1 MVPTVPLL
9 LIALAVLLQ
18 ALLTSGHSKPT
29 VTFSFCYISGNV
41 NPPSLLYGAYVSYIS
56 GLLNTSATAY
66 KATGSYTLTAATD
79 AQLHLAGSRVPLRAT
94 LVAQDDGVYSRDN
107 DNIISIR
114 ARSDVATVDGDGLA
128 FRTSEGEIED
138 YGSSSYDYSDC
149 GSNGLCGVYSALYV
163 QLYDSSAPSMIPC
176 SPLSTAT
183 VQLSFCLITGDSE
196 PPSLGVGDYTSYTSG
211 IFNTSSTVYSPDGSY
226 SLTSIVNG
234 QFHNSSSPF
243 ALPASLLPPGSYDSN
258 DNVITLQAGSN
269 LAELDRDGLSI
280 VTSVTE
286 QDAYDDDGTGYAGC
300 TDSSSCGGYSV
311 LYVQQYN
318 SSGAVIPCTEQ
329 AAVTFSFCLVTGN
342 VDPPSLL
349 YGAYNTYTSGLLST
363 TTSVYSATGTYTAA
377 AISGGQFHTRGSS
390 STRTATLAT
399 RYGYRDNDNSFTLQQ
414 GTSEA
419 IAEGRGLAL
428 AVGKT
433 DIDDYYYGGGEDH
446 AICSNQTLCGVYSAL
461 YVQLYDS
468 SAPSM
473 IPCSPLSTA
482 TVQLSFCLI
491 TGGSD
496 PPSLGVG
503 DYTSY
508 TSGIFN
514 TSSTVYSPDGS
525 YSLTSIVNGQFH
537 NSSSPFALPASLL
550 PPGSYDSNDNVI
562 TLQAGSNLAELDRD
576 GLSIVTSVTEQD
588 AYDDDGTGYAGCTD
602 SSSCGGYS
610 VLYVQQYNSSGAVIP
625 CTEQAAVTFSFCLV
639 TGNVDPPSLLYGAY
653 NTYTSGLLSTTT
665 SVYSA
670 TGTYTAAAISGG
682 QFHTRGSSST
692 RTATLATRY
701 GYRDNDNSFTLQ
713 QGTSEAIAEGRGLAL
728 AVGKTDIDDYYYGGG
743 EDHAICSNQT
753 LCGVYSALY
762 VQLYDSSAPSM
773 IPCSPLSTATV
784 QLSFCLITGGSD
796 PPSLGVGDYTSY
808 TSGIFNTSSTVYSPD
823 GSYSLTSIVNGQFHN
838 SSSPFALP
846 ASLLPPG
853 SYDSN
858 DNVITLQ
865 AGSNL
870 AELDRDGLSIV
881 TSVTEQD
888 AYDDDGTG
896 YAGCTDSS
904 SCGGYSVLYVQQY
917 NSSGAVIPCTEQA
930 AVTFS
935 FCLVTGNVD
944 PPSLLYGAYNTYT
957 SGLLSTTTS
966 VYSATGTYTAAA
978 ISGGQFHTRGSS
990 STRTATLAT
999 RYGYRDNDNS
1009 FTLQQGTSEAIAEGR
1024 GLALAVGKTDIDD
1037 YYYGGG
1043 EDHAICSNQTLCGVY
1058 SALYVQLYDSSA
1070 PSMIPCSPLSTATVQ
1085 LSFCLITGGSDPPSL
1100 GVGDY
1105 TSYTSGIFNT
1115 SSTVYSPDGS
1125 YSLTSIVNGQ
1135 FHNSSS
1141 PFALPASLLP
1151 PGSYDSNDNVITLQ
1165 AGSNLAELDRDGL
1178 SIVTSVTEQDAY
1190 DDDGTGYAGC
1200 TDSSSCGGYSVLYV
1214 QQYNSSG
1221 AVIPCTEQAAVT
1233 FSFCLVTGNV
1243 DPPSLLY
1250 GAYNTYTSGL
1260 LSTTTSVYSATGTYT
1275 AAAISGGQFHTR
1287 GSSSTRTATLATR
1300 YGYRDNDNSFTLQQ
1314 GTSEAIA
1321 EGRGLA
1327 LAVGKTDIDDY
1338 YYGGGEDHAICSN
1351 QTLCGVYSALY
1362 VQLYDSSAP
1371 SMIPCSPL
1379 STATVQL
1386 SFCLITGGSD
1396 PPSLG
1401 VGDYTSYT
1409 SGIFNTSSTVYSPD
1423 GSYSL
1428 TSIVNGQF
1436 HNSSS
1441 PFALPASLLPPGS
1454 YDSNDNVITLQAG
1467 SNLAELD
1474 RDGLSIVTSVTEQD
1488 AYDDDG
1494 TGYAGCTDSSS
1505 CGGYSVLYVQQYNSS
1520 GAVIPCTEQAA
1531 VTFSFCLVTGN
1542 VDPPSL
1548 LYGAYNTY
1556 TSGLLSTTTSVY
1568 SATGTYTAAA
1578 ISGGQFHTRG
1588 SSSTRTATLATR
1600 YGYRDN
1606 DNSFTLQQGTSE
1618 AIAEGRGLALA
1629 VGKTDIDDYYYGG
1642 GEDHAI
1648 CSNQTLCGVYSALY
1662 VQLYDSSAPSMIPC
1676 SPLST
1681 ATVQLSFCL
1690 ITGGSDPPS
1699 LGVGDY
1705 TSYTSGIFNTSSTVY
1720 SPDGS
1725 YSLTSIVNGQFHNS
1739 SSPFA
1744 LPASLL
1750 PPGSYDSNDNVITL
1764 QAGSNLA
1771 ELDRDG
1777 LSIVTSVTE
1786 QDAYDDDGT
1795 GYAGCTDSSSC
1806 GGYSVLYAQQYN
1818 SSAPATIPCSPV
1830 PAMTSSSSSS
1840 APSQSGTSSPSSSS
1854 DRVKPSRSS
1863 SAAPLSAITSSS
1875 SARGKAGKQSSSSSL
1890 SSSTPVI
1897 VYSAVS
1903 FSFCL
1908 VTGPVASPSLSSA
1921 GQYLTYTSGIMDT
1934 SAQQYS
1940 PSGAYTV
1947 TAIVGGSFH
1956 NSSSAIPHSAVL
1968 LKAGAEDGNDNV
1980 ITLQSGSSQA
1990 ALDSGGLAL
1999 STPVVSMNVNSG
2011 GVSCN
2016 EGYDCGDYFTL
2027 TVQLYNASTGV
2038 TVPCSP
2044 PQSSS
2049 SSGGSVFSSSQQPR
2063 SSSTS
2068 SPAVHHSSSSPTS
2081 SVHHSSSSS
2090 RKYVTSS
2097 SRRYVTSSS
2106 KKFATS
2112 SSSRQPVSSSS
2123 RRFVTS
2129 SSSRHVSSS
2138 SSSPSAGSANLLL
2151 NGGFETTAFAPAWNV
2166 SGSGLSV
2173 TCGPVGGYS
2182 AHSGSC
2188 FALLGAAGNDSAL
2201 CQSVQLALGT
2211 QYSLSLYL
2219 AADGGTPS
2227 DFSAVY
2233 QFSGQ
2238 TAVTAFSLTDPPASG
2253 YQLYSAVIPA
2263 QPGSGAINLTL
2274 SLLSRDDPGYLAL
2287 DDISLVRQP

>member
-9 LIALAVLLQ
+9 LIAFAVLLQ

-41 NPPSLLYGAYVSYIS
+41 NPPSLVYGAYVSYIS
-56 GLLNTSATAY
+56 GLLNTSATKY
-66 KATGSYTLTAATD
+66 TPTGSYTLTAATD
-79 AQLHLAGSRVPLRAT
+79 AQLHLADSRVPLRVT
-94 LVAQDDGVYSRDN
+94 LVPQDDGVYSRDN
-107 DNIISIR
+107 DNIISIQ
-114 ARSDVATVDGDGLA
+114 ARSDEATVDGDGLA
-128 FRTSEGEIED
+128 FKTSEGEIED
-138 YGSSSYDYSDC
+138 YERDSYDYSDC

-183 VQLSFCLITGDSE
+183 VQLSFCLITGDSR
-196 PPSLGVGDYTSYTSG
+196 PPSLGVGDYSSYTSG
-211 IFNTSSTVYSPDGSY
+211 IFNTSSTVYSPHGSY
-226 SLTSIVNG
+226 SLTSILNG
-234 QFHNSSSPF
+234 QFHNASSPF
-243 ALPASLLPPGSYDSN
+243 ALPASLLPPNGYDGNDFGN

-269 LAELDRDGLSI
+269 LAETDNGGLSI

-286 QDAYDDDGTGYAGC
+286 LQSYGDRGGNGYGPVDC
-300 TDSSSCGGYSV
+300 SDPRSCGSYSV

-318 SSGAVIPCTEQ
+318 SSGAVIPCAEQ
-329 AAVTFSFCLVTGN
+329 AAVTFSFCLVTGD
-342 VDPPSLL
+342 VSPPSLL

-377 AISGGQFHTRGSS
+377 AISGGQFRTSGSS
-390 STRTATLAT
+390 SARTATLAT
-399 RYGYRDNDNSFTLQQ
+399 QYGYHSNDNSFTLQH

-419 IAEGRGLAL
+419 MVDGHGLAL

-433 DIDDYYYGGGEDH
+433 DIDEYYSYSYGDEGR

-491 TGGSD
+491 TGDSR

-503 DYTSY
+503 DYSSY

-514 TSSTVYSPDGS
+514 TSSTVYSPHGS
-525 YSLTSIVNGQFH
+525 YSLTSILNGQFH
-537 NSSSPFALPASLL
+537 NASSPFALPASLL
-550 PPGSYDSNDNVI
+550 PPNGYDGNDFGNDNVI
-562 TLQAGSNLAELDRD
+562 TLQAGSNLAETDNG
-576 GLSIVTSVTEQD
+576 GLSIVTSVTELQSYGD
-588 AYDDDGTGYAGCTD
+588 RGGNGYGPVDCSD
-602 SSSCGGYS
+602 PRSCGSYS

-625 CTEQAAVTFSFCLV
+625 CAEQAAVTFSFCLV
-639 TGNVDPPSLLYGAY
+639 TGDVSPPSLLYGAY

-682 QFHTRGSSST
+682 QFRTSGSSSA
-692 RTATLATRY
+692 RTATLATQY
-701 GYRDNDNSFTLQ
+701 GYHSNDNSFTLQ
-713 QGTSEAIAEGRGLAL
+713 HGTSEAMVDGHGLAL
-728 AVGKTDIDDYYYGGG
+728 AVGKTDIDEYYSYSYGDEGR
-743 EDHAICSNQT
+743 AICSNQT

-784 QLSFCLITGGSD
+784 QLSFCLITGDSR
-796 PPSLGVGDYTSY
+796 PPSLGVGDYSSY
-808 TSGIFNTSSTVYSPD
+808 TSGIFNTSSTVYSPH
-823 GSYSLTSIVNGQFHN
+823 GSYSLTSILNGQFHN
-838 SSSPFALP
+838 ASSPFALP
-846 ASLLPPG
+846 ASLLPPNG
-853 SYDSN
+853 YDGNDFGN

-870 AELDRDGLSIV
+870 AETDNGGLSIV
-881 TSVTEQD
+881 TSVTELQSYGD
-888 AYDDDGTG
+888 RGGNG
-896 YAGCTDSS
+896 YGPVDCSDPR
-904 SCGGYSVLYVQQY
+904 SCGSYSVLYVQQY
-917 NSSGAVIPCTEQA
+917 NSSGAVIPCAEQA

-935 FCLVTGNVD
+935 FCLVTGDVS

-978 ISGGQFHTRGSS
+978 ISGGQFRTSGSS
-990 STRTATLAT
+990 SARTATLAT
-999 RYGYRDNDNS
+999 QYGYHSNDNS
-1009 FTLQQGTSEAIAEGR
+1009 FTLQHGTSEAMVDGH
-1024 GLALAVGKTDIDD
+1024 GLALAVGKTDIDE
-1037 YYYGGG
+1037 YYSYSYGDEGR
-1043 EDHAICSNQTLCGVY
+1043 AICSNQTLCGVY

-1085 LSFCLITGGSDPPSL
+1085 LSFCLITGDSRPPSL

-1105 TSYTSGIFNT
+1105 SSYTSGIFNT
-1115 SSTVYSPDGS
+1115 SSTVYSPHGS
-1125 YSLTSIVNGQ
+1125 YSLTSILNGQ
-1135 FHNSSS
+1135 FHNASS

-1151 PGSYDSNDNVITLQ
+1151 PNGYDGNDFGNDNVITLQ
-1165 AGSNLAELDRDGL
+1165 AGSNLAETDNGGL
-1178 SIVTSVTEQDAY
+1178 SIVTSVTELQSYGDR
-1190 DDDGTGYAGC
+1190 GGNGYGPVDC
-1200 TDSSSCGGYSVLYV
+1200 SDPRSCGSYSVLYV

-1221 AVIPCTEQAAVT
+1221 AVIPCAEQAAVT
-1233 FSFCLVTGNV
+1233 FSFCLVTGDV
-1243 DPPSLLY
+1243 SPPSLLY

-1275 AAAISGGQFHTR
+1275 AAAISGGQFRTS
-1287 GSSSTRTATLATR
+1287 GSSSARTATLATQ
-1300 YGYRDNDNSFTLQQ
+1300 YGYHSNDNSFTLQH
-1314 GTSEAIA
+1314 GTSEAMVD
-1321 EGRGLA
+1321 GHGLA
-1327 LAVGKTDIDDY
+1327 LAVGKTDIDEY
-1338 YYGGGEDHAICSN
+1338 YSYSYGDEGRAICSN

-1386 SFCLITGGSD
+1386 SFCLITGDSR

-1401 VGDYTSYT
+1401 VGDYSSYT
-1409 SGIFNTSSTVYSPD
+1409 SGIFNTSSTVYSPH

-1428 TSIVNGQF
+1428 TSILNGQF
-1436 HNSSS
+1436 HNASS
-1441 PFALPASLLPPGS
+1441 PFALPASLLPPNG
-1454 YDSNDNVITLQAG
+1454 YDGNDFGNDNVITLQAG
-1467 SNLAELD
+1467 SNLAETD
-1474 RDGLSIVTSVTEQD
+1474 NGGLSIVTSVTELQSYGD
-1488 AYDDDG
+1488 RG
-1494 TGYAGCTDSSS
+1494 GNGYGPVDCSDPRS
-1505 CGGYSVLYVQQYNSS
+1505 CGSYSVLYVQQYN
-1520 GAVIPCTEQAA
+1520 A
-1531 VTFSFCLVTGN
+1531 
-1542 VDPPSL
+1542 
-1548 LYGAYNTY
+1548 
-1556 TSGLLSTTTSVY
+1556 
-1568 SATGTYTAAA
+1568 SA
-1578 ISGGQFHTRG
+1578 Q
-1588 SSSTRTATLATR
+1588 
-1600 YGYRDN
+1600 
-1606 DNSFTLQQGTSE
+1606 
-1618 AIAEGRGLALA
+1618 
-1629 VGKTDIDDYYYGG
+1629 
-1642 GEDHAI
+1642 
-1648 CSNQTLCGVYSALY
+1648 
-1662 VQLYDSSAPSMIPC
+1662 
-1676 SPLST
+1676 
-1681 ATVQLSFCL
+1681 
-1690 ITGGSDPPS
+1690 
-1699 LGVGDY
+1699 
-1705 TSYTSGIFNTSSTVY
+1705 
-1720 SPDGS
+1720 
-1725 YSLTSIVNGQFHNS
+1725 
-1739 SSPFA
+1739 
-1744 LPASLL
+1744 
-1750 PPGSYDSNDNVITL
+1750 
-1764 QAGSNLA
+1764 
-1771 ELDRDG
+1771 
-1777 LSIVTSVTE
+1777 
-1786 QDAYDDDGT
+1786 
-1795 GYAGCTDSSSC
+1795 
-1806 GGYSVLYAQQYN
+1806 
-1818 SSAPATIPCSPV
+1818 ATIPCSPV
-1830 PAMTSSSSSS
+1830 SVTSSSGSS

-1854 DRVKPSRSS
+1854 GRVKSSRSS
-1863 SAAPLSAITSSS
+1863 SAVPLSATSSSS
-1875 SARGKAGKQSSSSSL
+1875 SARTKAAKQSSSSSSL
-1890 SSSTPVI
+1890 SSTSAI

-1940 PSGAYTV
+1940 PSGAYTI
-1947 TAIVGGSFH
+1947 TAIVDGSFH
-1956 NSSSAIPHSAVL
+1956 NSSSAMPQPAVL
-1968 LKAGAEDGNDNV
+1968 LKPGAEDGNDNV

-1990 ALDSGGLAL
+1990 ALDSGGLAI

-2049 SSGGSVFSSSQQPR
+2049 SSGGSVFSSSQQSR

-2112 SSSRQPVSSSS
+2112 SSSKQPVSSSS

-2129 SSSRHVSSS
+2129 SSSKHVSSS

-2151 NGGFETTAFAPAWNV
+2151 NSGFETAAFPPAWNA

-2173 TCGPVGGYS
+2173 TCGPVSGYS

-2201 CQSVQLALGT
+2201 SQSVQLALGA

-2238 TAVTAFSLTDPPASG
+2238 TAVTAFTLTDPPASG

-2274 SLLSRDDPGYLAL
+2274 TLLSRDDPGYLAL
-2287 DDISLVRQP
+2287 DDVSLVRQP